1 MRELAVRLHELI
13 VASDQ
18 YRHAVAAALRVGV
31 PEAVTLDHVYHA
43 GQLTPTAIA
52 DRLSMTTA
60 SVTGLLD
67 RLADSGYLVRKPNPR
82 DRRSILITLT
92 DDGQRALQAL
102 FDLFVTDMEHALSGS
117 ALVELAPGLERLLAQ
132 AAAALHQRANDS
144 TGLTKLLAAKQGHAL
159 PCGTPEPADPP
170 DGSPV

>member
-67 RLADSGYLVRKPNPR
+67 RLTDSGYLVRKPNPR

-102 FDLFVTDMEHALSGS
+102 FDLFVADMEQALAGS
-117 ALVELAPGLERLLAQ
+117 EPAERTPGLERLLAQ

-144 TGLTKLLAAKQGHAL
+144 ASLAELLAARQGRIPSGSAS
-159 PCGTPEPADPP
+159 EPADPR
-170 DGSPV
+170 DGSPA

>member
-1 MRELAVRLHELI
+1 MRELALRLHDLI

-18 YRHAVAAALRVGV
+18 YRHAVAAALQVGV

-67 RLADSGYLVRKPNPR
+67 RLADSGYLVRNPNPR

-92 DDGQRALQAL
+92 DEGQRALQAL
-102 FDLFVTDMEHALSGS
+102 FDLFVKDMELALSGS
-117 ALVELAPGLERLLAQ
+117 EPVERTPGLEQLLAR

-144 TGLTKLLAAKQGHAL
+144 AGLAKLLAARRGRT
-159 PCGTPEPADPP
+159 PSGGTPEPVDPR
-170 DGSPV
+170 DNSSA